1 MNNNN
6 EYAQR
11 ANQNRRERLVNK
23 ISQTANQKSVIDR
36 LEGWIQAMGILLII
50 LTLWSIL
57 TEAAFLYPQ
66 LKNTTQSTWIA
77 APVTIMIVAAIET
90 LKILGGTTLIRM
102 KAFNWLQDGSYYKV
116 MFGILLIPVAVAYLA
131 SAFCTIK
138 GAPLTVDHINRQTTT
153 LPLVDLQEIRSSYD
167 AKIAQQNEVI
177 EQGKEMT
184 WKGKV
189 VSDGRKLIRQANET
203 IEKLNDDLE
212 AELAAARAK
221 NSELVAGNQADVANV
236 GNWLQGF
243 GGISELLTLLL
254 LVFKIHYERAAAD
267 EHDGNNTPPTGGSGK
282 GKSLDP
288 KSILDE
294 LGLNGLSLDE
304 LKSLSEQS
312 RTGASPPKPPHKSRQ
327 KVRDNRVIEHIGEN
341 GEIKL
346 YKYSD
351 VEGFISKY
359 EQRVAKAAQAIQS
372 GKADQKIKDAY
383 SNNSQWLSYWN
394 GRLSEF
400 NNLHNLP
407 SA

>member
-23 ISQTANQKSVIDR
+23 ISQKANQKSVIDR

-177 EQGKEMT
+177 DQGKQMT

>member
-102 KAFNWLQDGSYYKV
+102 KAFNWLQDGSYYRV

-203 IEKLNDDLE
+203 IEKLNDDMD

-221 NSELVAGNQADVANV
+221 NQQIISENKSDVANV

-282 GKSLDP
+282 GKSIDP

-400 NNLHNLP
+400 NNIHNLP